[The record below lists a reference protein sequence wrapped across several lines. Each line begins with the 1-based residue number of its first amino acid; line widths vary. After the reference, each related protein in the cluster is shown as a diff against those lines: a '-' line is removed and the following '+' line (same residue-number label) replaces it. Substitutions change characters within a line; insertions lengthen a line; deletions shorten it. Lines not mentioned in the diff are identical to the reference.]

1 MEVLVSST
9 RHRFVLRSFVC
20 AVVLAAAMALV
31 ACGDSEDSQELSY
44 TVESKGKTATIA
56 APETAEAGL
65 AEITLTNDSDSEADL
80 QLIRVE
86 GDRTP
91 EEVVEGLGKAIQ
103 GQAFPEWFFTA
114 GGVGTVGPGE
124 SATVEQV
131 LQPGDYYAFNTSGG
145 PPDAKTAAVTEV
157 EGDESDA
164 EIEDGDATVE
174 AAEYVFNA
182 DTLPS
187 GEVEIAFDNIGAQ
200 PHHLIASPIKGDAT
214 AEEVEKAFKEEKG
227 PPPLDE
233 KGTLSTAVLEGG
245 EGQLVTMDLK
255 PGRYALYCFITDR
268 EGGPPH
274 ALKGMVDE
282 VEVE

>member
-1 MEVLVSST
+1 MSST
-9 RHRFVLRSFVC
+9 RYRFVLRSC
-20 AVVLAAAMALV
+20 ACLIALSMAVALV

-44 TVESKGKTATIA
+44 TIEAKGKSKTVT
-56 APETAEAGL
+56 APETAEPGR
-65 AEITLTNDSDSEADL
+65 AEITVTNDSDSDADL

-86 GDRTP
+86 GKHTP
-91 EEVVEGLGKAIQ
+91 EEVIEGLGQAIE
-103 GQAFPEWFFTA
+103 GKSFPDWFFAA
-114 GGVGTVGPGE
+114 GGVGVLEAGKTV
-124 SATVEQV
+124 SVEQV
-131 LQPGDYYAFNTSGG
+131 LKPGDYYAFDLESSGA
-145 PPDAKTAAVTEV
+145 PDPQTIPVTKVTGE
-157 EGDESDA
+157 ESDE
-164 EIEDGDATVE
+164 EIEEGDATVE

-182 DTLPS
+182 ETLPS

-214 AEEVEKAFKEEKG
+214 AEDVEKAFKEEKG
-227 PPPLDE
+227 PPPLEE
-233 KGTLSTAVLEGG
+233 KGTVSTAVLEGG

>member
-1 MEVLVSST
+1 MSST
-9 RHRFVLRSFVC
+9 RHRFVLRSFAC
-20 AVVLAAAMALV
+20 AIALIATVPLA

-44 TVESKGKTATIA
+44 TVESKGKAVTVA
-56 APETAEAGL
+56 APENAEAGL
-65 AEITLTNDSDSEADL
+65 AEITVTNDSDSESDL

-91 EEVVEGLGKAIQ
+91 EEVVDGLSQAIQ
-103 GQAFPEWFFTA
+103 GQAFPEWLFAA
-114 GGVGTVGPGE
+114 GGVGTLGPGE

-131 LQPGDYYAFNTSGG
+131 LQPGDLYAFNTEGG
-145 PPDAKTAAVTEV
+145 PPAAKSAGMTEV
-157 EGDESDA
+157 AGEESDA
-164 EIEDGDATVE
+164 EIEEGDATVE

-187 GEVEIAFDNIGAQ
+187 GEVEVAFDNIGAQ

-227 PPPLDE
+227 PPPLEE

-245 EGQLVTMDLK
+245 EGQLVTMNLK

>member
-1 MEVLVSST
+1 MSST
-9 RHRFVLRSFVC
+9 RHRLVLRGFAC
-20 AVVLAAAMALV
+20 AIALV
-31 ACGDSEDSQELSY
+31 SSLALAACGDSDSEDAQELSF
-44 TVESKGKTATIA
+44 TVESKGKSSIVT
-56 APETAEAGL
+56 APEAAEAGL

-80 QLIRVE
+80 QLLRVE
-86 GDRTP
+86 GDRSP
-91 EEVVEGLGKAIQ
+91 EEVVEGLGEAIQ
-103 GQAFPEWFFTA
+103 GKSFPDWLFAA
-114 GGVGTVGPGE
+114 GGVGTLGAGE
-124 SATVEQV
+124 TATVEQV
-131 LQPGDYYAFNTSGG
+131 LQPGDYYAFNLESG
-145 PPDAKTAAVTEV
+145 PPSPQDAAVVEV
-157 EGDESDA
+157 SGDESDA
-164 EIEDGDATVE
+164 EIEEGDATVE

-187 GEVEIAFDNIGAQ
+187 GEVEVAFDNIGAQ

-227 PPPLDE
+227 PPPLEE

-245 EGQLVTMDLK
+245 EAQLVEMELE

-274 ALKGMVDE
+274 VFKGMVDE

>member
-1 MEVLVSST
+1 VSST
-9 RHRFVLRSFVC
+9 RHRFVLRSFAC
-20 AVVLAAAMALV
+20 AIALIASLAWV
-31 ACGDSEDSQELSY
+31 ACGDSDNEDSQELSY
-44 TVESKGKTATIA
+44 TIESKGKSVTVS

-65 AEITLTNDSDSEADL
+65 AEITVANNGDTEADL

-91 EEVVEGLGKAIQ
+91 EEVVAGLGKAIQ
-103 GQAFPEWFFTA
+103 GQEFPEWFFAA
-114 GGVGTVGPGE
+114 GGLGTLGPGE
-124 SATVEQV
+124 TATVEQV
-131 LQPGDYYAFNTSGG
+131 LQPGDYYAFNTEGG
-145 PPDAKTAAVTEV
+145 PPDAKAAAVTEV
-157 EGDESDA
+157 TGEESDA
-164 EIEDGDATVE
+164 EIEEGDATVE

-227 PPPLDE
+227 PPPLEE

-245 EGQLVTMDLK
+245 EAQLVEMDLE

-268 EGGPPH
+268 KGGPPH
-274 ALKGMVDE
+274 VFKGMVDE

>member
-1 MEVLVSST
+1 VSST
-9 RHRFVLRSFVC
+9 RHRFVLRSCVC
-20 AVVLAAAMALV
+20 AFALIAALALA
-31 ACGDSEDSQELSY
+31 ACGDSEDAQELSF
-44 TVESKGKTATIA
+44 TVESKGKTSTVT
-56 APETAEAGL
+56 APESAEAGL

-86 GDRTP
+86 GDHSP
-91 EEVVEGLGKAIQ
+91 EEVVEGF
-103 GQAFPEWFFTA
+103 GQAAQGKSFPEWLFAA
-114 GGVGTVGPGE
+114 GGVGTLEAGE
-124 SATVEQV
+124 TAEVEQV
-131 LQPGDYYAFNTSGG
+131 LQPGDYYAFNLESGG
-145 PPDAKTAAVTEV
+145 QPSPHDVAVTEV
-157 EGDESDA
+157 SGEESDS
-164 EIEDGDATVE
+164 EIEEGDATVE

-182 DTLPS
+182 ETLPS

-227 PPPLDE
+227 PPPLEE

-245 EGQLVTMDLK
+245 EAQLVEMDLE

-282 VEVE
+282 VEVK

>member
-1 MEVLVSST
+1 VSST
-9 RHRFVLRSFVC
+9 RPGFVLRSC
-20 AVVLAAAMALV
+20 ACLIALIAALALV
-31 ACGDSEDSQELSY
+31 ACGDSEDSQELSF
-44 TVESKGKTATIA
+44 TVESKGKATTVT
-56 APETAEAGL
+56 APESAEAGL

-103 GQAFPEWFFTA
+103 GQEFPEWFFAA
-114 GGVGTVGPGE
+114 GGVGSLEAGE

-145 PPDAKTAAVTEV
+145 PPDAKSAAVTKVSGE
-157 EGDESDA
+157 ESDE
-164 EIEDGDATVE
+164 EIEQGDATVE

-182 DTLPS
+182 ETLPS
-187 GEVEIAFDNIGAQ
+187 GDAEIAFDNIGAQ
-200 PHHLIASPIKGDAT
+200 PHHLIASKIKGEAT
-214 AEEVEKAFKEEKG
+214 AEDVEKAFKEEKG
-227 PPPLDE
+227 PPPLEE
-233 KGTLSTAVLEGG
+233 KGTKSTAVLEGG
-245 EGQLVTMDLK
+245 EAQLITLDLE

>member
-1 MEVLVSST
+1 MSST
-9 RHRFVLRSFVC
+9 RLVFLRSCACLIALFV
-20 AVVLAAAMALV
+20 AVALV
-31 ACGDSEDSQELSY
+31 ACGGGSDEAQELSF
-44 TVESKGKTATIA
+44 TVETKGKSATVT

-91 EEVVEGLGKAIQ
+91 EEVVAGLGKAIQ
-103 GQAFPEWFFTA
+103 GQPFPDWFFAA
-114 GGVGTVGPGE
+114 GGVGSLGPGE
-124 SATVEQV
+124 SATVTQV
-131 LQPGDYYAFNTSGG
+131 LQPGDYYAFNTEGG
-145 PPDAKTAAVTEV
+145 RPDAKTVAVTEV
-157 EGDESDA
+157 SGEESDE
-164 EIEDGDATVE
+164 EIEEGDATVE

-182 DTLPS
+182 ETLPS

-214 AEEVEKAFKEEKG
+214 AEDVEAAFKEEKG
-227 PPPLDE
+227 PPPLSE

-245 EGQLVTMDLK
+245 EAQLVTMDLE